1 MCKSIYLFINCGFC
15 VWKLHL
21 TQGPGMPGIQ
31 IPTFF
36 YRAQAHRWQKPS
48 RPPRWHRLEV
58 LPPRGILQ
66 LGRAMSRQ
74 MFITSSKRRRKE
86 IPFRFTIENN
96 RKTHRFTS
104 FLSWWLDNPK
114 KILPT
119 DTFLFEIEAGNFGK
133 KMDEARVQPWR
144 YMGGHGS
151 ISSEFMMTF
160 RTFNSSLSFTLWE
173 WNTCNWTKMPVYSM
187 EYEHS
192 VPPHATHTHT
202 LAASSSTTSS
212 RGSSITKK
220 HCHCSCHPTRHHRE
234 GWGIP
239 NWRRTWPENA
249 VLCV

>member
-1 MCKSIYLFINCGFC
+1 MERFLQVVGESGFPLQNYMTYEILGTIMYNIPYIMCKSIYLFINCGFC

-104 FLSWWLDNPK
+104 FLS
-114 KILPT
+114 
-119 DTFLFEIEAGNFGK
+119 
-133 KMDEARVQPWR
+133 
-144 YMGGHGS
+144 
-151 ISSEFMMTF
+151 
-160 RTFNSSLSFTLWE
+160 
-173 WNTCNWTKMPVYSM
+173 
-187 EYEHS
+187 
-192 VPPHATHTHT
+192 
-202 LAASSSTTSS
+202 
-212 RGSSITKK
+212 
-220 HCHCSCHPTRHHRE
+220 
-234 GWGIP
+234 
-239 NWRRTWPENA
+239 
-249 VLCV
+249 

>member
-119 DTFLFEIEAGNFGK
+119 DTHFFLRLRQEISEKNGWSESAAVEIHGRTWQHSLWIHDDFQNF
-133 KMDEARVQPWR
+133 QL
-144 YMGGHGS
+144 
-151 ISSEFMMTF
+151 ISELYQLCENGTPAIGQ
-160 RTFNSSLSFTLWE
+160 RCRCTA
-173 WNTCNWTKMPVYSM
+173 WNMNIVCP
-187 EYEHS
+187 
-192 VPPHATHTHT
+192 ATHAH
-202 LAASSSTTSS
+202 
-212 RGSSITKK
+212 
-220 HCHCSCHPTRHHRE
+220 
-234 GWGIP
+234 IP
-239 NWRRTWPENA
+239 
-249 VLCV
+249 